1 MQNSLLSSSQELQEL
16 QRVVESLRERVDTL
30 ESEKEQVSAELDKA
44 NKDLEEERRRGDD
57 IQFQSSQQIKTLGDE
72 NSKLKQE
79 VTSLRARALAVEQQQ
94 SSERKNPETDSLLR
108 EAQMENARLKES
120 LKELQIRY
128 DKLAELQ
135 AQALQPSSPSHE
147 ATSSFPSLFDMRDI
161 KSMSVEELRY
171 HLQSDHNQLDVTTG
185 YLHDLDQ
192 EIDNELEKHVDPK
205 DLPPST
211 VSTHNKL
218 RQLVRALES
227 SAVPALQ
234 SSALSSENAYLREC
248 VEMADRY
255 LSRLVGDVS
264 IGESDAKQ
272 RLRDR
277 FEVVCRRSAK
287 LMSEYQL
294 LQTHAEQLRSETTHE
309 NADTARVLQGVQLLA
324 EHMHVIKPRSS
335 PSRKDLEEAIRRMDG
350 IVLTQM
356 PVVASKLK
364 EYKMR
369 LEEERAMRKR
379 LETRIRELQVSVF

>member
-1 MQNSLLSSSQELQEL
+1 
-16 QRVVESLRERVDTL
+16 
-30 ESEKEQVSAELDKA
+30 
-44 NKDLEEERRRGDD
+44 
-57 IQFQSSQQIKTLGDE
+57 
-72 NSKLKQE
+72 
-79 VTSLRARALAVEQQQ
+79 
-94 SSERKNPETDSLLR
+94 
-108 EAQMENARLKES
+108 
-120 LKELQIRY
+120 
-128 DKLAELQ
+128 
-135 AQALQPSSPSHE
+135 
-147 ATSSFPSLFDMRDI
+147 MRDI

-171 HLQSDHNQLDVTTG
+171 HLQSGHNQLDVTTG
-185 YLHDLDQ
+185 YLHDLDPG
-192 EIDNELEKHVDPK
+192 DRPTSWR
-205 DLPPST
+205 ST
-211 VSTHNKL
+211 WTPRTFRRPLFPRTTNCG
-218 RQLVRALES
+218 S
-227 SAVPALQ
+227 SCARSSSPAVPALQ

-309 NADTARVLQGVQLLA
+309 NADTRRVLQGVQLLA

-364 EYKMR
+364 EYKS
-369 LEEERAMRKR
+369 LAGGGACDAQTAGDEDTRAAGECVLARVCCQTGHMITFFTTG
-379 LETRIRELQVSVF
+379 LDSETDLFGAMW